1 MSQFLQHKFK
11 ELLTLKRAIYS
22 EITRKERHHLAL
34 SHSKYDAQD
43 VILLQS
49 EDDELINAKH
59 PAAAQDYMVMITTK
73 EVFRFGDKSIVV
85 YGFTGLNDLPAS
97 IINVMDSVYRAN
109 VSLSESNEKMLQAGI
124 EYL

>member
-11 ELLTLKRAIYS
+11 ERLTLKRAIYS

-34 SHSKYDAQD
+34 SHSNYEVQD
-43 VILLQS
+43 VVLLQS
-49 EDDELINAKH
+49 EDDEMMNAKH
-59 PAAAQDYMVMITTK
+59 PNAAQDYLVMITTK
-73 EVFRFGDKSIVV
+73 EIFRFGDKSIIV

-97 IINVMDSVYRAN
+97 IIQVMDSVYRAN